1 MVRAPA
7 CHAGGRGF
15 EPRLS
20 RHHFKGLAT
29 LPVRRF
35 DSGHPAIRLRSLFG
49 PDVFALGAIKVTG
62 ISLVPMTARA
72 KSLSD
77 SSK

>member
-1 MVRAPA
+1 
-7 CHAGGRGF
+7 
-15 EPRLS
+15 
-20 RHHFKGLAT
+20 
-29 LPVRRF
+29 
-35 DSGHPAIRLRSLFG
+35 
-49 PDVFALGAIKVTG
+49 VFALGAIKVTG